1 MNSMIPFLRK
11 GDKIQLVS
19 PAKAI
24 EPILVL
30 EAKSFL
36 EKQGFCVLLGEYT
49 MSTHHYF
56 AGTDEE
62 RLQDFQDALD
72 DPEIKAIICARGGY
86 GSVRIIDKL
95 DWTKFDKN
103 KKWIIGFSDITV
115 FHMHLQRK
123 GIPSIHATMPLNFA
137 QNSTL
142 ALSSLIDSFTGK
154 LNSHEVEANNLNV
167 LGETQGKLIGGNLS
181 IIYSLLGTNDCP
193 DFENSILFIE
203 DLAEQLYHIDRM
215 FFTLKKSGIL
225 SKIRGLVVG
234 SFTDLK
240 DTEIPFG
247 KSYAAIILEH
257 CADLSIPI
265 AFNFPAGH
273 INDNRALIF
282 GNPCVFE
289 VTNEKV
295 ILKFENNF

>member
-1 MNSMIPFLRK
+1 MKSLISFLEK

-36 EKQGFCVLLGEYT
+36 EKQGFCVLLGQYT
-49 MSTHHYF
+49 MSTHNYF
-56 AGTDEE
+56 AGTDDE

-72 DPEIKAIICARGGY
+72 DPEVKAILCARGGY
-86 GSVRIIDKL
+86 GCVRIIDKL
-95 DWTKFDKN
+95 DWTKFNKQ

-115 FHMHLQRK
+115 FHMHLQCK
-123 GIPSIHATMPLNFA
+123 GIPSIHATMPLNFS
-137 QNSTL
+137 QNSPL

-154 LNSHEVEANNLNV
+154 LNSHEVDVSPLNILGEAN
-167 LGETQGKLIGGNLS
+167 GKLIGGNLS

-215 FFTLKKSGIL
+215 FFALKKSDIL
-225 SKIRGLVVG
+225 SKIKGLVVG

-247 KSYAAIILEH
+247 KSYEAIILEH
-257 CADLSIPI
+257 CSDLSIPI

-282 GNPCVFE
+282 GVDCSLKISDQ
-289 VTNEKV
+289 KV
-295 ILKFENNF
+295 ILSF